1 MDKLPRAWKVPSPPL
16 GGDTVLH
23 VWVDGITIIIITII
37 IIFIVIVRFFTSL
50 WTKTLLAH
58 FFFCFLIL
66 FFFVYLFIHWFI
78 DLFIIRTL
86 NWNQRFLSPIGRRSV
101 GWKKS
106 CLFLCCFLFLTM
118 MTICCSLSTRV
129 RVRDINGAFKELGH
143 MVTLHAGNG
152 QPLTKLGVLQQA
164 VNIITQLEQ
173 QVRGKNSPPPSPNVF
188 SPTTMAATE
197 AVAAEAAASLSFRF
211 RFRFRAGVE

>member
-58 FFFCFLIL
+58 FFFV
-66 FFFVYLFIHWFI
+66 FVFHSFLFIYSFIYWFI
-78 DLFIIRTL
+78 HYSDFELKSAFSVSY
-86 NWNQRFLSPIGRRSV
+86 WSSV

-173 QVRGKNSPPPSPNVF
+173 QVRGKNSPPPPSPNVF
-188 SPTTMAATE
+188 SPTTMA